1 MTKVTAAMLLD
12 SDHPLSLAEF
22 SRACSMHAEWVMELV
37 AEGILD
43 PIEPAGPAGPGK
55 GPGRAPLGARH
66 CRFGGHSLRRA
77 LIVRRLQRDLGVNL
91 AGAALALELMEEM
104 EILRARLEARSC

>member
-1 MTKVTAAMLLD
+1 MSKVSTTLILD
-12 SDHPLSLAEF
+12 SDHPLSLAEL

-43 PIEPAGPAGPGK
+43 PIEPA
-55 GPGRAPLGARH
+55 PLDQPPRH
-66 CRFGGHSLRRA
+66 CRFSGQSLRRA
-77 LIVRRLQRDLGVNL
+77 MIVRRLQRDLGVNL

-104 EILRARLEARSC
+104 ETLRARLNARSC